1 MKNTKSLLIMLLAV
15 VFIGCKSSKPST
27 TGVWVNKEKI
37 QGKSFHKIFIVAMTA
52 DVEVRSRLENDLAAA
67 AVKKGYE
74 AVKSG
79 DVLPTDIKNPKKPT
93 KEEIVSKVRESGCDA
108 VFVASVLKKEESVAY
123 TQGGTTYSQSPEYT
137 WSNNYYGYYNH
148 WYASTSTSSY
158 YTNDKKYV
166 IQSNL
171 YDVASEEIM
180 WSVQSDV
187 FNPSSVEQ
195 FSKAYMSGLVKK
207 MKDGGILKK

>member
-15 VFIGCKSSKPST
+15 VFIGCSSSKPST

-74 AVKSG
+74 AVKSS
-79 DVLPTDIKNPKKPT
+79 DVLPMDIKNPKKPT

-137 WSNNYYGYYNH
+137 WSNSYYGYYNH
-148 WYASTSTSSY
+148 WYPSTSTSSY

-180 WSVQSDV
+180 LSVQSDV

-195 FSKAYMSGLVKK
+195 FSKA
-207 MKDGGILKK
+207 